1 MALYVG
7 CPGYLTVCFS
17 ALFNDDDNADS
28 ATMTILSRHQNTQLN
43 RQDALNRVLFH
54 IACI

>member
-7 CPGYLTVCFS
+7 CLAYLTVRFS
-17 ALFNDDDNADS
+17 ALFNDDDYADS
-28 ATMTILSRHQNTQLN
+28 ALMTILNKHQNTQLN
-43 RQDALNRVLFH
+43 RQDTLNRVLFH